1 MGIFG
6 DLDVQA
12 AADDPFAIDDG
23 TYTAVVTG
31 SEVKQ
36 NKDGNK
42 NFLVLEY
49 TIEDDGAMSGRKA
62 SEWKNIPEPGD
73 DNADRSA
80 SFLKQRLLSLGVPA
94 DRINS
99 FEPEDALG
107 VTVVISVK
115 NKDGY
120 ANVNKVEQPRDT
132 AGSPSASGN
141 AFAGL
146 E

>member
-12 AADDPFAIDDG
+12 AADDPFAVDDG
-23 TYTAVVTG
+23 TYTGTVTK
-31 SEVKQ
+31 SEVKK
-36 NKDGNK
+36 NKDETK
-42 NFLVLEY
+42 TFLVLEY
-49 TIEDDGAMSGRKA
+49 TIEDDGPMGGRKA
-62 SEWKNIPEPGD
+62 SEWKNIPETGD
-73 DNADRSA
+73 ENADRSA
-80 SFLKQRLLSLGVPA
+80 SFLKQRLLSLGVPP

-107 VTVVISVK
+107 VEVVFTVK

-120 ANVNKVEQPRDT
+120 ANVTKVEQPRT
-132 AGSPSASGN
+132 ATSDSGS

-146 E
+146 T

>member
-12 AADDPFAIDDG
+12 AADDPFAVDDG
-23 TYTAVVTG
+23 TYTGTVTK
-31 SEVKQ
+31 SEVKK
-36 NKDGNK
+36 NKDETK
-42 NFLVLEY
+42 TFLVLEY
-49 TIEDDGAMSGRKA
+49 TIEDDGPMGGRKA

-73 DNADRSA
+73 ENADRSA
-80 SFLKQRLLSLGVPA
+80 SFLKQRLLSLGVPP

-107 VTVVISVK
+107 VEVVFTVK

-120 ANVNKVEQPRDT
+120 ANVTKVEQPRGATSDS
-132 AGSPSASGN
+132 GS

-146 E
+146 T

>member
-12 AADDPFAIDDG
+12 AADDPFAVDDG
-23 TYTAVVTG
+23 TYTGTVTK
-31 SEVKQ
+31 SEVKK
-36 NKDGNK
+36 NKDETK
-42 NFLVLEY
+42 TFLVLEY
-49 TIEDDGAMSGRKA
+49 TIEDDGPMGGRKA

-73 DNADRSA
+73 ENADRSA
-80 SFLKQRLLSLGVPA
+80 SFLKQRLLSLGVPP

-107 VTVVISVK
+107 VEVVFTVK

-120 ANVNKVEQPRDT
+120 ANVTKVEQPRT
-132 AGSPSASGN
+132 ATSDSGS

-146 E
+146 T

>member
-12 AADDPFAIDDG
+12 AADDPFAVDDG
-23 TYTAVVTG
+23 TYTGTVTK
-31 SEVKQ
+31 SEVKK
-36 NKDGNK
+36 NKDETK
-42 NFLVLEY
+42 TFLVLEY
-49 TIEDDGAMSGRKA
+49 TIEDDGPMGGRKA
-62 SEWKNIPEPGD
+62 SEWKNIPEAGD
-73 DNADRSA
+73 ENADRSA
-80 SFLKQRLLSLGVPA
+80 SFLKQRLLSLGVPP

-107 VTVVISVK
+107 VEVVFTVK

-120 ANVNKVEQPRDT
+120 ANVTKVEQPRT
-132 AGSPSASGN
+132 ATSDSGS

-146 E
+146 T